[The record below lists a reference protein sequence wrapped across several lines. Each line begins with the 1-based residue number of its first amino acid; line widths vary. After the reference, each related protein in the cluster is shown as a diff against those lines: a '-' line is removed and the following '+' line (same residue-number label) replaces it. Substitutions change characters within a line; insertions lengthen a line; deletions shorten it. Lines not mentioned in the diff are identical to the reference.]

1 MEKRIYIRVPERLL
15 KDFDR
20 ACEVHYTSKSE
31 ELRRAMLDYVRE
43 NQKEVS
49 MMKQIEVVIIEAGTD
64 YMDRIGTFMMD
75 VTSGGLVGKAIAE
88 VEKKGYKVIPSDDGG
103 CNEYVSVTDGE
114 DYIAVTVAPNA
125 E

>member
-1 MEKRIYIRVPERLL
+1 MSTHMNFRVPKQLMA
-15 KDFDR
+15 DFDK
-20 ACEVHYTSKSE
+20 ACEANYTNKSE
-31 ELRRAMLDYVRE
+31 VLRRAMLDYVRE

-49 MMKQIEVVIIEAGTD
+49 MMKQIEVVIIEAGTE
-64 YMDRIGTFMMD
+64 YMDRNGSLMVDATNGD
-75 VTSGGLVGKAIAE
+75 LVGKAIAE
-88 VEKKGYKVIPSDDGG
+88 VEKKGYKVIPNDDGG